1 MKTAREVK
9 KLLKDLGYNTVR
21 VNTVAVK
28 SPFYQFRLPG
38 KAVGNE
44 YHYEQTFTN
53 KIREFAVLCEYNIES
68 LEDFKKISPN
78 FVGVRDPHNIC
89 YGNTTS
95 VSFSLDQ
102 RNSDR
107 FYKLV
112 SEFYAPHLLDKKKDL
127 ITKVL

>member
-53 KIREFAVLCEYNIES
+53 KIREFAVLCEYGVES
-68 LEDFKKISPN
+68 LESLS
-78 FVGVRDPHNIC
+78 VRDPHNIC

-107 FYKLV
+107 FYQLV
-112 SEFYAPHLLDKKKDL
+112 SEFYAPHLLDKNKY
-127 ITKVL
+127 INAKVL